1 MNNSLKFKSELKF
14 NFNSIPTCLS
24 ALVVVSRILVQFSL
38 QGKYCNCS
46 TMLMSTGIFSGYV
59 ILQIEE
65 TEWLKEGSLTSGICF
80 FFLRITSTRS
90 SGIFAQL
97 PADPRVHVIR
107 PNLVVLASTH
117 TNNSVQQW
125 GLSSS
130 SFPLPLPLSLAASLS
145 YTGDTTVGD
154 NKDEIIA
161 LQGVT
166 RKLAALCWALW
177 SLFPGRRSDVISL
190 CAHAQRHQH
199 QEMVLASRSG
209 RRADKAQRRGAIET
223 QTSSP
228 DFTFLALLY
237 LLTSV
242 TRAYKMSLARRGVL
256 TLEMSVLGILCES
269 T

>member
-14 NFNSIPTCLS
+14 DSIPTCLN
-24 ALVVVSRILVQFSL
+24 ALVAVSRILVQFSL

-46 TMLMSTGIFSGYV
+46 TMLMSTGIFSGSV

-80 FFLRITSTRS
+80 FFLRIMSTRS
-90 SGIFAQL
+90 SGVFAQL
-97 PADPRVHVIR
+97 PTDPRVHVIR

-117 TNNSVQQW
+117 TNKSVQQW

-145 YTGDTTVGD
+145 YTGDTTFGD

-166 RKLAALCWALW
+166 RKLAALRWAPW

-190 CAHAQRHQH
+190 SAHARRH
-199 QEMVLASRSG
+199 ELSG
-209 RRADKAQRRGAIET
+209 DGAC
-223 QTSSP
+223 QP
-228 DFTFLALLY
+228 LW
-237 LLTSV
+237 
-242 TRAYKMSLARRGVL
+242 
-256 TLEMSVLGILCES
+256 
-269 T
+269 